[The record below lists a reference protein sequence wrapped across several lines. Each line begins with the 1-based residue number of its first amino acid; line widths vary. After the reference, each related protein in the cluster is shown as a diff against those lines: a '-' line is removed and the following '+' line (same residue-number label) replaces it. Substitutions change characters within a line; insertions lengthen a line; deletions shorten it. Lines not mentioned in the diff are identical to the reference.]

1 MCAGDLRTSCI
12 QLLAKKDI
20 MRTRWFVAVMCVF
33 IGICV
38 SVTHAAVM
46 KFAEETKKK
55 RQDEVLRNTPVP
67 VSILV
72 ASTQDAA
79 SEYAGS
85 KGNKGRAKASS
96 RAEGKENKHPASTPT
111 QSKDHAKDMLQGGVV
126 EGVHALLSQEDRDI
140 ELVYQTPERA
150 FNKTSM
156 AVLFLAHGCSHQAT
170 DFFDKSPAC
179 ASCKRLVLQSRG
191 KKSSFPLSSIAH
203 LVGIHPAHF
212 TILNTRYKY

>member
-1 MCAGDLRTSCI
+1 MCGDLRFT
-12 QLLAKKDI
+12 QMLAKKDI
-20 MRTRWFVAVMCVF
+20 MRTRWFVAVICVF

-38 SVTHAAVM
+38 SVTHATVM

-67 VSILV
+67 VSILA

-79 SEYAGS
+79 SETAGS
-85 KGNKGRAKASS
+85 KGNKGRAK
-96 RAEGKENKHPASTPT
+96 
-111 QSKDHAKDMLQGGVV
+111 DAKDMLQGGVV

-170 DFFDKSPAC
+170 DFFDKSPEC